1 MAQGPSSEFPLCF
14 LRNAS
19 QVPSLAWPPASLS
32 SDLRASARD
41 PGAELT
47 PPSFLRTCILPPHL
61 HPDSCAEILPCS
73 AHGPLAFHRGRA

>member
-47 PPSFLRTCILPPHL
+47 PPSFLRTFIPIPALRSSP
-61 HPDSCAEILPCS
+61 A
-73 AHGPLAFHRGRA
+73 AHTALSLSTVAGRS